1 MNHATLLVELL
12 TEELPA
18 RGLRELGVR
27 FGRSVAEALAKAGF
41 SAADTPVRTYAT
53 PRRIAFTVDAVARIQ
68 AEQTIERKGPSVA
81 AAWKDGEPTPA
92 LTGFA
97 RSCGVSIESLGR
109 AGEGKTETM
118 VFRSTR
124 AGEVLEAH
132 LPAMVETA
140 LAGLPAHKLMR
151 WGNGDTEFIRPVH
164 GLMMLW
170 GNETLAGSVMGLVA
184 GRTTRGHRFLGE
196 GVVTIDHADSYADTL
211 RRRGKVTADFAERAA
226 LIKDALEA
234 AAGDA
239 SLADASLIEEV
250 TALVEEPAVYEGRFD
265 PAFLQVPQECLMLT
279 MKANQKYFP
288 LLDAEARLLDRF
300 LIVSNMPIAAPA
312 NIVRGNERVL
322 RARLSDARFFFDQ
335 DRRHRLDSRV
345 ERLAS
350 VVHHNKLGTQRD
362 RTARIVNLATSIARA
377 LATHAGD
384 PVDEALVA
392 RAALLCKADLVTG
405 MVGEFPELQG
415 TMGMYYARHDGEPEA
430 VCDAIEAHY
439 RPRGAGAALPG
450 HVVGDCVALADKLD
464 TMAGIH
470 GIGLIPSGDKDPFG
484 LRRAALGVV
493 RILVEHR
500 LDLDLDALLTL
511 ACDSFEDRGFAP
523 TLAADLRVFVLE
535 RLRSWLRDQ
544 NHLPDEIDAVLALA
558 PTRLH
563 TVPSI
568 LDAVRNFRQL
578 PEAEALAAANKR
590 ISNILRKSAPAAG
603 AVTVATAHLHEAE
616 ERALFERLLAL
627 EPVLEQDL
635 QAGHFGPALQ
645 RLSALREPVDA
656 FFDKVL
662 VNATDEQVRANR
674 IALLQ
679 RLNRLMNR
687 VADISRLAA

>member
-1 MNHATLLVELL
+1 MNHAALLVELL

-18 RGLRELGVR
+18 RGLRDLGAR
-27 FGRSVAEALAKAGF
+27 FGRSVADALVKAGF
-41 SAADTPVRTYAT
+41 TTTNTAIRTYAT
-53 PRRIAFTVDAVARIQ
+53 PRRIAFSVDAVARVQ
-68 AEQTIERKGPSVA
+68 PEQTVERKGPSVA

-97 RSCGVSIESLGR
+97 RSCGVSIDALGR
-109 AGEGKTETM
+109 AGEGKSETV

-124 AGEVLEAH
+124 AGESLEMH
-132 LPAMVETA
+132 LPEMVEAA
-140 LAGLPAHKLMR
+140 LAGLPAHKLMH
-151 WGNGDTEFIRPVH
+151 WGSGDTQFIRPVH
-164 GLMMLW
+164 GLVMLW
-170 GNETLAGSVMGLVA
+170 GSETLAGSVMGLVA

-196 GVVTIDHADSYADTL
+196 SEITIDHADNYAQTL
-211 RRRGKVTADFAERAA
+211 ERRGNVTADFAERAA
-226 LIKDALEA
+226 LITAALQA

-239 SLADASLIEEV
+239 RLADASLIEEV
-250 TALVEEPAVYEGRFD
+250 TALVEQPAVYEGRFD
-265 PAFLQVPQECLMLT
+265 PDFLQVPQECLMLT

-288 LLDAEARLLDRF
+288 LLDTDGRLLDRF

-312 NIVRGNERVL
+312 NIVHGNERVL

-335 DRRHRLDSRV
+335 DRRHRLDALV
-345 ERLAS
+345 EPLAS

-362 RTARIVNLATSIARA
+362 RTARIVALASAIARA
-377 LATHAGD
+377 LALTAGT

-392 RAALLCKADLVTG
+392 RAALLCKADLLTG

-430 VCDAIEAHY
+430 VCEAIEAHY

-450 HVVGDCVALADKLD
+450 SAIGDCVALADKLD
-464 TMAGIH
+464 TLAGIQ

-500 LDLDLDALLTL
+500 LDLDLGELLAL
-511 ACDSFEDRGFAP
+511 ACASFDGRGFAP
-523 TLAADLRVFVLE
+523 TLASDLRAFVLE

-544 NHLPDEIDAVLALA
+544 NHLPDEIDAVLALS

-563 TVPSI
+563 TVPAI
-568 LDAVRNFRQL
+568 LAAVRGFRQL
-578 PEAEALAAANKR
+578 PEADALAAANKR
-590 ISNILRKSAPAAG
+590 ISNILRKSAPTTG
-603 AVTVATAHLHEAE
+603 AVSVDASHLHEAE
-616 ERALFERLLAL
+616 ERTLFEHLVGL
-627 EPVLEQDL
+627 EPLLDQDL
-635 QAGHFGPALQ
+635 AGGRFEQALQ
-645 RLSALREPVDA
+645 RLAALRDPVDA